1 MSEEEV
7 KTESKKSEAE
17 AVKPASKKFEL
28 PADARPVAPSIM
40 SAPAQKKKYQLLI
53 ILIVAVIASVALNI
67 FLAILLATRA
77 EKISL
82 LESELE
88 SEKAYVLELKT
99 EINSLAN

>member
-7 KTESKKSEAE
+7 KTESKKSEA
-17 AVKPASKKFEL
+17 VKPTNKKFEL

-88 SEKAYVLELKT
+88 SEKAMSSSSKPK
-99 EINSLAN
+99 

>member
-7 KTESKKSEAE
+7 KTESKKSEA
-17 AVKPASKKFEL
+17 VKPTNKKFEL

-40 SAPAQKKKYQLLI
+40 SAPAQKKKFQLLI
-53 ILIVAVIASVALNI
+53 ILINI